1 MTLFS
6 PIKSEDL
13 KRFLSGWERREAP
26 PPPGVY
32 VVEELY
38 SGRLVEEYCARY
50 HLIYLVAVY
59 DRDGTCRDLYQCC
72 SSPPGEDG
80 GIASRCFIF
89 GDVAWR
95 EELAEK
101 CRVETYLYRFGDIRD
116 ALRTLLEFGMHVKGI
131 PCTYFSLPVLKVT
144 GWCEVDPICC
154 DVSTV
159 REKLIESASQRL
171 DMSASPRRGEGDE
184 TDGAS
189 GGGESTVEGAPSKG
203 GELANSSE
211 AGGGCGEL
219 IRRVAED
226 LGVDVDSLKTCL
238 CRW

>member
-1 MTLFS
+1 MTPLS
-6 PIKSEDL
+6 PIQSEDL
-13 KRFLSGWERREAP
+13 KRFLLGWERREVP

-80 GIASRCFIF
+80 GIAGRCFIF
-89 GDVAWR
+89 GDVEWR
-95 EELAEK
+95 EELVEK
-101 CRVETYLYRFGDIRD
+101 CRVATYLYKFSDIRE
-116 ALRTLLEFGMHVKGI
+116 ALKTLLEFGIHVRGI
-131 PCTYFSLPVLKVT
+131 PCTYFSLPVLKIT
-144 GWCEVDPICC
+144 GWCDVDPICC
-154 DVSTV
+154 DVSSI
-159 REKLIESASQRL
+159 REKLLESVAQRRM
-171 DMSASPRRGEGDE
+171 DTSSSPRRGE
-184 TDGAS
+184 TDGSS
-189 GGGESTVEGAPSKG
+189 GGGESTVEGVSSEG
-203 GELANSSE
+203 GELASSSE

-226 LGVDVDSLKTCL
+226 LGADVDSLKRCL
-238 CRW
+238 CR

>member
-1 MTLFS
+1 MGMTPLS

-13 KRFLSGWERREAP
+13 KRFLLGWERREAP

-89 GDVAWR
+89 GDVEWR

-101 CRVETYLYRFGDIRD
+101 CRVATYLYKFDDIRE
-116 ALRTLLEFGMHVKGI
+116 ALKTLLEFGIHVRGI
-131 PCTYFSLPVLKVT
+131 PCTYFSLPVLKIT

-154 DVSTV
+154 DVSSIK
-159 REKLIESASQRL
+159 EKLLESAAQRRT
-171 DMSASPRRGEGDE
+171 SSSPRRGE
-184 TDGAS
+184 TDGSS
-189 GGGESTVEGAPSKG
+189 GGGGITIEGVSSEG
-203 GELANSSE
+203 GELASSSE
-211 AGGGCGEL
+211 VGGGCGEL

-226 LGVDVDSLKTCL
+226 LGADVDSLKRCL
-238 CRW
+238 CR

>member
-1 MTLFS
+1 MTPLS

-59 DRDGTCRDLYQCC
+59 DRDGACRDLYQCC

-89 GDVAWR
+89 ADVAWR

-154 DVSTV
+154 DVSAA
-159 REKLIESASQRL
+159 REKLVESATQRRM
-171 DMSASPRRGEGDE
+171 DTSASPRRGEGDE
-184 TDGAS
+184 TDGSS
-189 GGGESTVEGAPSKG
+189 GGGGGTVEGAHSKG

-219 IRRVAED
+219 IRRAAEA
-226 LGVDVDSLKTCL
+226 LGADVDRLKTCL
-238 CRW
+238 CG